1 MDAEMSETATK
12 EGVDIQRTLAM
23 DGGELVHQD
32 GTTEKAPDTRD
43 KEKECED
50 EEAADMETADDG
62 LCPSK
67 GSDDEDKESEGQ
79 KEAADANNNS
89 VQTPTPETCRE
100 DFIDIPEITE
110 QVSRED

>member
-1 MDAEMSETATK
+1 MSETAAK

-23 DGGELVHQD
+23 DGGELFHQE
-32 GTTEKAPDTRD
+32 GTTEKAHDTRE

-50 EEAADMETADDG
+50 EEAANMETADEG

-89 VQTPTPETCRE
+89 VASPETCRE